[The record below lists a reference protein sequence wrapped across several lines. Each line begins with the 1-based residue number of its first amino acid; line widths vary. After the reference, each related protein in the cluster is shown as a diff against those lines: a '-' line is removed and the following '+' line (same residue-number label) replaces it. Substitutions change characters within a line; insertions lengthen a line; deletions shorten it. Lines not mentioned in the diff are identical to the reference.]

1 MVMPK
6 YNDDIDALVLTEEKF
21 KTFEQDVVVF
31 CCKTPCPLLDAQA
44 PFKPFRF
51 GRHGYSDEVP
61 HFEIERRN
69 LGYLRWS

>member
-1 MVMPK
+1 MWLFSAAK
-6 YNDDIDALVLTEEKF
+6 RLV
-21 KTFEQDVVVF
+21 
-31 CCKTPCPLLDAQA
+31 PLLDAQA

-69 LGYLRWS
+69 LGFLRWS